1 MSNAAEGTRTLVIEK
16 FLAHPPE
23 KVWRALTESQLLA
36 QWLMNNDFRPSVGD
50 KFQFRSQPV
59 PNWSGIIDCEVLIV
73 EPLRRLSYTWGT
85 LGIDTA
91 VLWILTPAEGG
102 TLLRAACEGER
113 GREPERARKRGA
125 DAHRV
130 INLDHCAFR
139 AVSKVGQARS

>member
-102 TLLRAACEGER
+102 TLLRMEHSGFAPDQNANYTGANYGWTKFLGNLECVLGGGE
-113 GREPERARKRGA
+113 
-125 DAHRV
+125 
-130 INLDHCAFR
+130 L
-139 AVSKVGQARS
+139 